1 MKKCCIKNI
10 PTYRTK
16 AMYCQDCGT
25 KFEANTVKLNIKTL
39 TNLSTKYSKSESGKG
54 VCTYYKL
61 TIKKAHKSENAIV
74 LHVNYSKVTISTP
87 SNYPYFLKVDLD
99 LEESYQAS
107 RSIEALVKLGSTE
120 AIIQYI
126 HNSILI
132 GNEITEEE
140 YEQAKAK
147 ALTILDF
154 AKSHA

>member
-16 AMYCQDCGT
+16 AMYCKDCGT
-25 KFEANTVKLNIKTL
+25 KFEANLVKLNTKTL
-39 TNLSTKYSKSESGKG
+39 TNLPTKYSKSESSKG

-61 TIKKAHKSENAIV
+61 TIGKAHKSANAIE

-87 SNYPYFLKVDLD
+87 SNYPYFLKVDLV
-99 LEESYQAS
+99 LEESYQVS

-120 AIIQYI
+120 AMTQYM
-126 HNSILI
+126 HTSILI
-132 GNEITEEE
+132 GDEITEEE

-147 ALTILDF
+147 ALAILDF